1 MAIDVIGLVLSG
13 VVAVGSIVASIFTT
27 SKKNKKART
36 LEILANVTDYVKQA
50 ETIFGTGNGT
60 AKLQWVLTKVQI
72 DCVKNNLKITD
83 AEISNE
89 VEKVLETPEKKRE
102 TVATSVAT
110 TTQMSNTNNVGYGQI
125 NMKKEN
131 E

>member
-13 VVAVGSIVASIFTT
+13 VVAVGSIVTSIFTT
-27 SKKNKKART
+27 NKKNKKART

-83 AEISNE
+83 EEISNE
-89 VEKVLETPEKKRE
+89 VEKVLETPEKKKE